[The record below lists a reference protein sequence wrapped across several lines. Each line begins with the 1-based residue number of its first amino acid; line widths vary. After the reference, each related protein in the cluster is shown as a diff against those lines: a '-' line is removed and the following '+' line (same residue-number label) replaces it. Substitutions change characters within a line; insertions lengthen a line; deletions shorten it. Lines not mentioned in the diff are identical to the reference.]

1 MSHSTQA
8 SAAPITPAKQIVH
21 IGLGAF
27 HRAHQAWYTAQV
39 ASNTEW
45 GIVAF
50 TGRSP
55 KAAQELAAQN
65 GRYTLVTRSV
75 EGDQFEV
82 IDSIVRAEDGN
93 DTQVFVDAITD
104 PKTAIVTL
112 TITEAGYG
120 MDASG
125 HVDTVNPP
133 ASLHRLA
140 VALETRRRVNGKPI
154 AVVSCDNMPSNG
166 ALLKVA
172 MTDLFASF
180 GPEST
185 EWLNQSVSFVSTS
198 IDRITPKTTDA
209 DIALVEAATGWADKC
224 PVVTEPFSDWVLEGE
239 FPLGRPEWQNAGA
252 KFVDHIEPFENRKLW
267 LLNGAHS
274 LLAYAGA
281 LRGHQTVAEAIADPV
296 CFGWVKD
303 FWAEAV
309 NHLPAKDLDLATYQ
323 SALLSRFSNGKIAH
337 RLAQIAIDGSTKL
350 RVRVAPTAKAEMA
363 AGRDASACAVAIA
376 AWVQFV
382 IEHDGRVED
391 SQAERILQIVQ
402 GATQGV
408 DERIH
413 VSNTDQLVRDLVAVI
428 DTDLSA
434 NAEFMTKVQ
443 NQTSRK
449 EEIC

>member
-27 HRAHQAWYTAQV
+27 HRAHQAWYTSQV

-50 TGRSP
+50 TGRSA

-65 GRYTLVTRSV
+65 GRFTLITRSV

-93 DTQVFVDAITD
+93 NTQVFVDAITD
-104 PKTAIVTL
+104 PATAIVTL

-120 MDASG
+120 MDANG

-140 VALETRRRVNGKPI
+140 VALETRRRVNGQPI

-180 GPEST
+180 GAEST
-185 EWLNQSVSFVSTS
+185 DWLNTQVSFVSTS

-239 FPLGRPEWQNAGA
+239 FPLGRPDWQIAGA

-274 LLAYAGA
+274 LLAYAGQ
-281 LRGHQTVAEAIADPV
+281 LRGHQTVAEAIADPI

-303 FWAEAV
+303 FWAEAM

-350 RVRVAPTAKAEMA
+350 RVRVAPTAKAELA
-363 AGRDASACAVAIA
+363 AGRDAHGCAVAIA
-376 AWVQFV
+376 SWVQFV
-382 IEHDGRVED
+382 IEQDGRVED
-391 SQAERILQIVQ
+391 SQAERILQI
-402 GATQGV
+402 
-408 DERIH
+408 

-428 DTDLSA
+428 DTELSA
-434 NAEFMTKVQ
+434 NAEFMTRVQ